1 MQKNKI
7 FIIILLV
14 SFVFSSCGEY
24 HKVLNKGT
32 AEMQY
37 KMATEM
43 YEQQSY
49 TKAIQLFEKIV
60 PLYRGKPQMER
71 IEYMISQSYYNTK
84 QYTLS
89 SYYFDK
95 FVKNY
100 PNSSKVEE
108 ASYLSANSYFLAS
121 PVYALDQKDTYEA
134 LNALQNFIY
143 KYPDSPNVVEANN
156 SINAL
161 TFKLEEKAF
170 EIAKQYYHTEDYIAA
185 ITAFDNFVSEYL
197 GSSFKEQALYYRFM
211 SSYELAVNSYIYK
224 KEVRL
229 ADALKAHERYKRNF
243 PESENLKDTEK
254 LNKILNEEIQLL
266 NEQKAESDGL

>member
-7 FIIILLV
+7 YIFILLV
-14 SFVFSSCGEY
+14 VFVFSSCGEY

-37 KMATEM
+37 KLATEL
-43 YEQQSY
+43 YEEQSY

-95 FVKNY
+95 FVKNF
-100 PNSSKVEE
+100 PQSSKVEE

-121 PVYALDQKDTYEA
+121 PVYALDQSDTYEA

-156 SINAL
+156 GIEQL
-161 TFKLEEKAF
+161 TYKLEKKAF
-170 EIAKQYYHTEDYIAA
+170 EIAKQYYETEDYIAA
-185 ITAFDNFVSEYL
+185 TTAFDNFISEYL
-197 GSSFKEQALYYRFM
+197 GTSFKEQALYYRFM
-211 SSYELAVNSYIYK
+211 ASYELAINSYIYK
-224 KEVRL
+224 KEERL
-229 ADALKAHERYKRNF
+229 ADAFKAHEKYKRNF

-254 LNKILNEEIQLL
+254 LIEILNKEIQLL
-266 NEQKAESDGL
+266 NEQKAELNGL